1 MRHKIRYFARETVIS
16 LRRNLLMTIAGIL
29 TVAVSLLLVGGSL
42 MLQKWVDN
50 GTQKWRS
57 GVEFEVFM
65 EVDASETEIQAV
77 EAELAADSEVESV
90 EFFSKDEAY
99 EEFKRLFSDQES
111 LIENTR
117 PEDLPT
123 SFRVVP
129 TDVEHT
135 DDLKTKYGTFA
146 GVGDVQTPDESIDTL
161 LTITKY
167 LRWVFIGLAIVLLS
181 SALFLIM
188 NTIRLATFARRREI
202 EVMKLVGASNW
213 FVRIPF
219 MAEGFV
225 QGALGA
231 GLAIGG
237 VFSMWWLFDQNQS
250 SSPTAFFAGY
260 YVDISTAYRVAAGV
274 LLFGVCI
281 GVVGSLFGVR
291 RFLKV

>member
-1 MRHKIRYFARETVIS
+1 MRHKFRYFARETVIS

-42 MLQKWVDN
+42 MLRSWVDN
-50 GTQKWRS
+50 GTQKWRD

-65 EVDASETEIQAV
+65 DPAAPQDQIDVVD
-77 EAELAADSEVESV
+77 AELAADPAIENYVFYSHE
-90 EFFSKDEAY
+90 DAY
-99 EEFKRLFSDQES
+99 EEFKRLFSDQQS

-123 SFRVVP
+123 SFRVTP
-129 TDVEHT
+129 TEVELT
-135 DDLKTKYGTFA
+135 DGLVDKYENEFP
-146 GVGDVQTPDESIDTL
+146 GVDDVQTPDESIATL
-161 LTITKY
+161 LTITRV
-167 LRWVFIGLAIVLLS
+167 LRYMFIALAIVLLS

-237 VFSMWWLFDQNQS
+237 VFGLWYIFDRYQS
-250 SSPTAFFAGY
+250 GSGGFFAGY
-260 YVDISTAYRVAAGV
+260 YVDIETAYWIALAV
-274 LLFGVCI
+274 LAFGILI
-281 GVVGSLFGVR
+281 GVVGSIFGVR
-291 RFLKV
+291 RFLKA